1 MWAAPAPL
9 TLDGQT
15 LRSKGMGFLAYA
27 HERLKL
33 GDLDEVSRA
42 LERANECNAALL
54 ELRDKGAA

>member
-1 MWAAPAPL
+1 
-9 TLDGQT
+9 
-15 LRSKGMGFLAYA
+15 MGFLAYA